1 MAQRAQPIALKH
13 RLIGHTVSLGI
24 LGLIVACAVSVALRA
39 DTGARINSADWAAI
53 RFTIIQAAL
62 SAVLSVTLAIP
73 ASRALARRS
82 FPMKSLAIT
91 LLGAPFL
98 LPVLVAAMGL
108 IAVFGRTG
116 ILSDL
121 LALIGLPPI
130 QIYGLHGVILAHVF
144 FNLPLATR
152 MILQGW
158 LSIPSERFRLAR
170 ALGFG
175 PDDTF
180 WHLERPMLMA
190 VVPGALLVI
199 FLICTTSFA
208 VALILGGGP
217 KATTIELA
225 IYQAFRFDF
234 DLAKAALLGGIQVAI
249 CVCAVALARAFPV
262 PDGMGRGL
270 DHAPKLI
277 PPLSGFL
284 RLQDGVAISA
294 VLMFLLTP
302 LALIV
307 LGGLQG
313 FATLPVEVWWA
324 ALRSVGVALG
334 SVLIT
339 FMLAVPLAFA
349 VSGRSRLAELAA
361 SVPVALSPLVL
372 GLGLFIMIFPY
383 VDPRTVALPVTA
395 LVNALMSLPFVVRIL
410 TQPVTSLRSDY
421 GRLSA
426 SLGLT
431 GWAWARWVALPR
443 LRRPLG
449 FGAGLAAALSMG
461 DLGVVVLFANSEAA
475 TLPLMLYQLLA
486 AYRVED
492 AGGAALLLLVLSLAL
507 FWCFD
512 RGGRRHAAV

>member
-1 MAQRAQPIALKH
+1 MAQRAQPIGTY
-13 RLIGHTVSLGI
+13 RPYIGHTVSLGI
-24 LGLIVACAVSVALRA
+24 LGLIVACGIAVAVRA
-39 DTGARINSADWAAI
+39 DTGARISSADWAAV
-53 RFTIIQAAL
+53 RFTVIQAAL
-62 SAVLSVTLAIP
+62 SAVISVGLAIP
-73 ASRALARRS
+73 AARALARRS
-82 FPMKSLAIT
+82 FPLKSVAIT

-108 IAVFGRTG
+108 IAVFGRSG

-121 LALIGLPPI
+121 LALVGLPPV
-130 QIYGLHGVILAHVF
+130 QIYGFHGVVLAHVF

-175 PDDTF
+175 PGDTVR
-180 WHLERPMLMA
+180 HLERPMLLS

-208 VALILGGGP
+208 VALVLGGGP

-249 CVCAVALARAFPV
+249 CVVAVVVARGFPV
-262 PDGMGRGL
+262 PDGMGAGL
-270 DHAPKLI
+270 DRTPELT
-277 PPLSGFL
+277 PPASPLL
-284 RLQDGVAISA
+284 RLQDAA
-294 VLMFLLTP
+294 VIGTVILFLLTP
-302 LALIV
+302 LAMIV
-307 LGGLQG
+307 LSGIKG
-313 FATLPVEVWWA
+313 FAIMPAEVWWA

-334 SVLIT
+334 SVLVT
-339 FMLAVPLAFA
+339 FSLALPLAFA
-349 VSGRSRLAELAA
+349 LSSRSRLADLAT
-361 SVPVALSPLVL
+361 SIPVALSPLVL

-383 VDPRTVALPVTA
+383 VDPRAVALPVTA
-395 LVNALMSLPFVVRIL
+395 LVNALMSLPFVTRIL
-410 TQPVTSLRSDY
+410 APSVTALRADY

-426 SLGLT
+426 SLGIS

-461 DLGVVVLFANSEAA
+461 DLGVVVLFANSENA

-486 AYRVED
+486 AYRVEE
-492 AGGAALLLLVLSLAL
+492 AGGAALLLLILSLVL

-512 RGGRRHAAV
+512 RGGRGHAAV